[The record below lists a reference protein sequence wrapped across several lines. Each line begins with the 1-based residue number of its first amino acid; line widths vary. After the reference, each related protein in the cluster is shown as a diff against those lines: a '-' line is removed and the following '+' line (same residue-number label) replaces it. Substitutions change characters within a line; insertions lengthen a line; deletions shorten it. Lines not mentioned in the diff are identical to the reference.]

1 MKSLQQH
8 AGTPILNHMSISTYL
23 YVAVTVFVGSVLQ
36 ANMGLGVA
44 ILNMVVFPLLFDFS
58 TAVALSVII
67 ANATILCLIGRYWRE
82 VQWKTLAPMAIVSVL
97 VSIATTLYSLNL
109 GQREMKII
117 LGVAFLLLSI
127 YFLVGVDR
135 VCIRPTLKNGL
146 LIGVAAG
153 VGNGL
158 FGVGGP
164 PAALY
169 LMASLQEIRSYIATI
184 QTYFLISNIF
194 TLTVRSMTGAVHIAH
209 LPLIAVGWGCAVA
222 GTLLGV
228 RLSGRLPERLTKRLV
243 YAMIGVSGL
252 ATIIQAALGGS

>member
-1 MKSLQQH
+1 M
-8 AGTPILNHMSISTYL
+8 PILNCMSISTYL
-23 YVAVTVFVGSVLQ
+23 YVAVTVFVGSALQ

-67 ANATILCLIGRYWRE
+67 ANATILCLIGRYWHE
-82 VQWKTLAPMAIVSVL
+82 VQWKTLAPMAAISV
-97 VSIATTLYSLNL
+97 VVCIITTVYSLNM
-109 GQREMKII
+109 GQRELKII
-117 LGVAFLLLSI
+117 LGAAFLALSV
-127 YFLVGVDR
+127 YFFAGADR
-135 VCIRPTLKNGL
+135 VRIRPSLRNSL
-146 LIGVAAG
+146 LMGAAAG

-169 LMASLQEIRSYIATI
+169 LMASLQEIRPYIATI
-184 QTYFLISNIF
+184 QTYFLISNVF

-222 GTLLGV
+222 GAFVGI
-228 RLSGRLPERLTKRLV
+228 RFSGCLPERLTKRLV

-252 ATIIQAALGGS
+252 ATIVQTALSGA